1 MLHLHSGLRYIVLIL
16 LVLAIV
22 KSIIGWISKKEF
34 SKGDAQIGLFLMIFV
49 HIQLLLGLFLY
60 MIQGWLSL
68 PFAEAM
74 KDSVS
79 RFWKVEHLAGMII
92 AITLITIGRI
102 RAKKLN
108 EDLRKHKASVI
119 YYAIALILIIG
130 SIPWDMDRLF

>member
-1 MLHLHSGLRYIVLIL
+1 
-16 LVLAIV
+16 
-22 KSIIGWISKKEF
+22 
-34 SKGDAQIGLFLMIFV
+34 
-49 HIQLLLGLFLY
+49 